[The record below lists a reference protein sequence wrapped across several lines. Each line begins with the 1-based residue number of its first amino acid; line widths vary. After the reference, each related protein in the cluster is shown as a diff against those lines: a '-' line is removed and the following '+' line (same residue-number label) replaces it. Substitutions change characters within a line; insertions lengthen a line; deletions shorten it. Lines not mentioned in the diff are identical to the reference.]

1 MSEMSLVAGLERRKE
16 DYGLDISSWF
26 MTRAG
31 NDERG
36 ISLETLRN
44 RAREWVCAHYEHG
57 GQHLLQT
64 EVWLQRLKPDASE
77 EMLLA
82 ALTHDMERAFP
93 GPDSPSLDP
102 RDGVDNPAYNI
113 AHSER
118 SARIVS
124 SYLREQGASQESIE
138 EVARLIRAHEYGGD
152 DEENYVQ
159 AAYSLSFLEVIV
171 DVFLGWMDAG
181 DEKWNAYTVR
191 AKFTWMYER
200 MQIHQARELAR
211 PLYKDAIS
219 KLESRRA

>member
-1 MSEMSLVAGLERRKE
+1 MG
-16 DYGLDISSWF
+16 GDISSWF

-64 EVWLQRLKPDASE
+64 EVWLKRLKPDASE

-124 SYLREQGASQESIE
+124 NYLREQGASQESIE

-152 DEENYVQ
+152 DEENYIQ
-159 AAYSLSFLEVIV
+159 AADSLSFLEVNV

-181 DEKWNAYTVR
+181 DEKWNADAVR

-200 MQIHQARELAR
+200 MQIHQARDLAR
-211 PLYKDAIS
+211 SLYKDAIS

>member
-1 MSEMSLVAGLERRKE
+1 M
-16 DYGLDISSWF
+16 I
-26 MTRAG
+26 RAG

-36 ISLETLRN
+36 ISLKILRDH
-44 RAREWVCAHYEHG
+44 AREWVCAHYEHG
-57 GQHLLQT
+57 GKHLLQT
-64 EVWLQRLKPDASE
+64 EVWLQRLKPEASE

-102 RDGVDNPAYNI
+102 RDGVDNPVYNI

-138 EVARLIRAHEYGGD
+138 QVARLIRAHEYGGD
-152 DEENYVQ
+152 SDENLVQ
-159 AAYSLSFLEVIV
+159 AADSLSFLEVNV

-181 DEKWNAYTVR
+181 DEKWNADAVR
-191 AKFTWMYER
+191 AKFIWMFER
-200 MQIHQARELAR
+200 IQVPQARDLAR
-211 PLYKDAIS
+211 PLYEEAMR
-219 KLESRRA
+219 KLESRTR

>member
-1 MSEMSLVAGLERRKE
+1 M
-16 DYGLDISSWF
+16 
-26 MTRAG
+26 
-31 NDERG
+31 
-36 ISLETLRN
+36 ETLRD
-44 RAREWVCAHYEHG
+44 RAREWVRVHYEHG
-57 GQHLLQT
+57 GKHLLQA

-102 RDGVDNPAYNI
+102 RDGVDNPVYNI
-113 AHSER
+113 AHCES

-152 DEENYVQ
+152 DDENFVQ
-159 AAYSLSFLEVIV
+159 AADSLSFLEVNV
-171 DVFLGWMDAG
+171 DVFLSWMDAG
-181 DEKWNAYTVR
+181 DEKWNADAVR

-200 MQIHQARELAR
+200 IQIPQARDLAR
-211 PLYKDAIS
+211 PLYEEAMR
-219 KLESRRA
+219 KLESRTG

>member
-1 MSEMSLVAGLERRKE
+1 M
-16 DYGLDISSWF
+16 
-26 MTRAG
+26 G

-36 ISLETLRN
+36 ISLKTLRDHG
-44 RAREWVCAHYEHG
+44 REWVCAHYEHG
-57 GQHLLQT
+57 GKHLLQT
-64 EVWLQRLKPDASE
+64 EVWLQRLKPEASE

-159 AAYSLSFLEVIV
+159 AADSLSFLEVNV

-181 DEKWNAYTVR
+181 DEKWNAEAVR

-200 MQIHQARELAR
+200 MQIPQARELAR
-211 PLYKDAIS
+211 PLYEEAMR
-219 KLESRRA
+219 KLEIRAG

>member
-1 MSEMSLVAGLERRKE
+1 MK
-16 DYGLDISSWF
+16 
-26 MTRAG
+26 
-31 NDERG
+31 
-36 ISLETLRN
+36 TLRDHV
-44 RAREWVCAHYEHG
+44 REWVWAHYEHG
-57 GQHLLQT
+57 GKHLLQT
-64 EVWLQRLKPDASE
+64 EVWLQRLKPEASE

-102 RDGVDNPAYNI
+102 KDGVDNPVYNI

-138 EVARLIRAHEYGGD
+138 QVARLIRAHEYGGD
-152 DEENYVQ
+152 SDENLVQ
-159 AAYSLSFLEVIV
+159 AADSLSFLEVNV

-181 DEKWNAYTVR
+181 DEKWNADAVR

-200 MQIHQARELAR
+200 MQIPQSRELAR